1 MTENQR
7 IMKRFFYYSALI
19 AAALTM
25 VWGCGSSDD
34 NKEDP
39 DLGGE
44 KTISWIKVNGSADNW
59 HVNWNGTDTRPTW
72 EAPSLRGF
80 ETWMILMVTLQPEL
94 AAYSSDDDLMAV
106 TINDEVRAVSSPA
119 ISLDETHDV
128 FFILKILGNETSEAR
143 VAMTLEYYCS
153 KLHQTFILK
162 GSQYFVP
169 ELVYGVDEVFVP
181 DILSG
186 CPNYPVTMPISIK
199 FPMAAEEAIK
209 PKQGDLVAV
218 LVGDECRGVKI
229 IDSSSFLSPIQ
240 MQVYG
245 RNEGETGIIY
255 YYSVSENTVWNTQQK
270 ITISPIGQ
278 NIEVNI

>member
-7 IMKRFFYYSALI
+7 IMKNIVYYSALM

-34 NKEDP
+34 NKEGP
-39 DLGGE
+39 DLGE
-44 KTISWIKVNGSADNW
+44 KNTISWIKVNGSADNW
-59 HVNWNGTDTRPTW
+59 HVDWNGKDPRPEW
-72 EAPSLRGF
+72 SAPSLRGF

-94 AAYSSDDDLMAV
+94 AAYSSKEDLMAV
-106 TINDEVRAVSSPA
+106 TINNEIRAVSSPA
-119 ISLDETHDV
+119 ISMDETNDV
-128 FFILKILGNETSEAR
+128 FFILKILGNETSEER
-143 VAMTLEYYCS
+143 VGMTLEYYCS

-169 ELVYGVDEVFVP
+169 ELVYGVEEVFIP

-186 CPNYPVTMPISIK
+186 CPNYPVTMPVSIK
-199 FPMAAEEAIK
+199 FPMAAEEVIK

-218 LVGDECRGVKI
+218 FVGDECRGVTTI
-229 IDSSSFLSPIQ
+229 NSSSFSSPIR
-240 MQVYG
+240 MAVYG

-255 YYSVSENTVWNTQQK
+255 YYSASENTAWNTQQK
-270 ITISPIGQ
+270 ITIAPSGQ
-278 NIEVNI
+278 NVEVSF